1 MSVDMQPEQD
11 GRARITLGPIEKA
24 IASAIGAA
32 LVVGFYWLVASVQS
46 MLTQQQ
52 VTAQQL
58 AAMNQ
63 QLQTIN
69 TQLADVPALKLE
81 VAKTQ
86 IKVDQH
92 DQEIRELRQLR
103 GVK

>member
-1 MSVDMQPEQD
+1 MEAQHGND
-11 GRARITLGPIEKA
+11 GRTRISLGPIEKWFA
-24 IASAIGAA
+24 GAIGAA
-32 LVVGFYWLVASVQS
+32 LVVGGYWLVGSVQS

-58 AAMNQ
+58 ATMNQ

-86 IKVDQH
+86 IRVEQH
-92 DQEIRELRQLR
+92 DQEIKELKQLR
-103 GVK
+103 GLK

>member
-1 MSVDMQPEQD
+1 MSMDMQPDQD
-11 GRARITLGPIEKA
+11 GRTKLTLGPVEKA
-24 IASAIGAA
+24 ITGAIGAA
-32 LVVGFYWLVASVQS
+32 LVIGFSWLVASMQS
-46 MLTQQQ
+46 VLTQQQ

-58 AAMNQ
+58 VSMNQ

-92 DQEIRELRQLR
+92 DQEIKELRQLR